1 MSTAKDKA
9 EDGPLELN
17 NEDNII
23 GEKKSQ
29 DDETEQ
35 KQEGSLLT
43 PKLSKPNG
51 FEEEDDSLVSN
62 NEVESEEFG
71 PLQTSSPV
79 PERPSS
85 ADESLSIPDDTP
97 SLQVRFTRVEGTL
110 YSDCPRA
117 P

>member
-1 MSTAKDKA
+1 MSAAKDEA
-9 EDGPLELN
+9 EDGPLAFN
-17 NEDNII
+17 SKANRN

-29 DDETEQ
+29 DDENEQ
-35 KQEGSLLT
+35 TQEEELLT
-43 PKLSKPNG
+43 LTKPTG
-51 FEEEDDSLVSN
+51 LEEEDDSLASN
-62 NEVESEEFG
+62 HEFESEDFG

-97 SLQVRFTRVEGTL
+97 SLQVRPVRVQGRS

-117 P
+117 L